1 MLIALGCTLLGVCVQ
16 KVLADDY
23 FNPALLDIDH
33 PGQGKTDLS
42 IYEIG
47 PGQAPGKYHVDVYVN
62 NNKVASKEI
71 EFTLK
76 KDASGKSTLQPCLSS
91 SQLKSFGINIEKFGQ
106 DDKAQCI
113 DLSVIPSASA
123 TFHVNPQQLLL
134 SIPQTAITQVP
145 RDYVDPQEYDE
156 GINALLLNYSF
167 TAGNNRGKGENGS
180 DQRSEFLNLRPG
192 LNLGAWRF
200 RNYSTWSKTSG
211 NGDAESQF
219 SSVYTY
225 AQRDIIALGGN
236 VTFGQSSSPS
246 DVFDSISYT
255 GAQIASD
262 DDMLPDSMKG
272 FAPVI
277 RGTAHSNAQVIVR
290 QNGYVIYQNYVA
302 PGALRSTISTPPA
315 EAAI

>member
-1 MLIALGCTLLGVCVQ
+1 MTRELT
-16 KVLADDY
+16 
-23 FNPALLDIDH
+23 
-33 PGQGKTDLS
+33 
-42 IYEIG
+42 
-47 PGQAPGKYHVDVYVN
+47 
-62 NNKVASKEI
+62 
-71 EFTLK
+71 
-76 KDASGKSTLQPCLSS
+76 PCCS
-91 SQLKSFGINIEKFGQ
+91 
-106 DDKAQCI
+106 
-113 DLSVIPSASA
+113 
-123 TFHVNPQQLLL
+123 
-134 SIPQTAITQVP
+134 
-145 RDYVDPQEYDE
+145 
-156 GINALLLNYSF
+156 YSF

-200 RNYSTWSKTSG
+200 RNYSTNKTSG
-211 NGDAESQF
+211 DGDAESQF

-277 RGTAHSNAQVIVR
+277 RGTAHSNAGYRSPEWLRHLPELCRRCVR
-290 QNGYVIYQNYVA
+290 INDLPHRRKRRFERHRERDGRQRTA
-302 PGALRSTISTPPA
+302 FCGALCVSA
-315 EAAI
+315 GVAA